1 MLKAVI
7 KKLKTFG
14 NNIQILVYAYRN
26 KSCPL
31 IAKIAIGITLV
42 YFFSPIDLIPDFIP
56 VIGMLDD
63 VIIVPLLVWLAI
75 KLVPVSILT
84 IAKQQAKDH
93 PIIPTKKSIFLS
105 ILISI
110 FWGLVCAWVIR
121 KLWVR

>member
-1 MLKAVI
+1 MLKALI
-7 KKLKTFG
+7 SKLITFG
-14 NNIQILVYAYRN
+14 KNIQILVYAYRN

-31 IAKIAIGITLV
+31 IAKLMIGVTLV
-42 YFFSPIDLIPDFIP
+42 YFFSPIDLIPDIIP

-63 VIIVPLLVWLAI
+63 VIIVPLLVWIAL

-84 IAKQQAKDH
+84 TAKQQAKDY

-121 KLWVR
+121 KLWVK